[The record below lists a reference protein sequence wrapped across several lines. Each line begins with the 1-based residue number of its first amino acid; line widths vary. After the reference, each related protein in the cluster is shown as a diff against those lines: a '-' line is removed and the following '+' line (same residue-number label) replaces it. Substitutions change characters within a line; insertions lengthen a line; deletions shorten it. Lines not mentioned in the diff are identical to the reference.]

1 MGRPNRAR
9 VTFTLIRQV
18 SAADIADKFRRI
30 TDRLHCHLGW
40 SALFTVGYRLATGQ
54 SPRLRPVPDLHVQE
68 NDIYGLDPAFWC
80 CVANRN
86 EKALHTAL
94 GSQPPPRSKQAI
106 DPI

>member
-30 TDRLHCHLGW
+30 TDRLLCHLGW
-40 SALFTVGYRLATGQ
+40 SVLFTFGHRLATGQ
-54 SPRLRPVPDLHVQE
+54 STLLRPVPDLHVQA

-80 CVANRN
+80 GVPNPI
-86 EKALHTAL
+86 EQALQTAL
-94 GSQPPPRSKQAI
+94 GNQPPPRSKQAI